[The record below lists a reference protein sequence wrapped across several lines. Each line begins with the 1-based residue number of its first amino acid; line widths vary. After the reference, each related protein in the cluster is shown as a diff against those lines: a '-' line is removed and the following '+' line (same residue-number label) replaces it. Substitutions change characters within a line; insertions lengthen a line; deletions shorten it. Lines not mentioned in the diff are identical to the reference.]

1 MSKPKKKKLH
11 DSQESCGNCGIPWTS
26 HEGIERTCSKLMKN
40 RISKLKRMRDLYIEL
55 LDGNLTGAKR
65 LARGHSEK
73 SLFLFAC
80 TETLSWS
87 LEKARAAAQ
96 YLKGTG
102 SYQAYINAR

>member
-1 MSKPKKKKLH
+1 MNL
-11 DSQESCGNCGIPWTS
+11 TS
-26 HEGIERTCSKLMKN
+26 

-65 LARGHSEK
+65 LAKVHSEK
-73 SLFLFAC
+73 SLFLFAY

-87 LEKARAAAQ
+87 LEKSRAAAQ